1 MVNGRKFCGRWPIER
16 ERKSGFHL
24 KNPQIYGKN
33 LNIQSARPTTSI
45 ARSLAPPVTLIFR
58 KVGKTGFRV
67 RPFIRPAG
75 ADWNELFPRFWKR
88 KEGREGGKPSRQSS
102 SQSEC
107 EEWGEIEASEG
118 RDTFSNH
125 FHCRRPFS
133 QPSCTRELCK
143 SANFRRLVVLL
154 LQNERE
160 GPFPNFRRLK
170 KGQKISNRQSCS
182 RRTVIL
188 QDWANK
194 LPQRH
199 LQKHFARYQDII
211 IKSRTAYSGK
221 A

>member
-1 MVNGRKFCGRWPIER
+1 MVNGRNFCGRWPIER

-45 ARSLAPPVTLIFR
+45 ARSLSPPVTLIFR

-67 RPFIRPAG
+67 RPRVRSFGRQGQIG
-75 ADWNELFPRFWKR
+75 MNYFHDFGKGR
-88 KEGREGGKPSRQSS
+88 KGGKPSRQSS

-107 EEWGEIEASEG
+107 EECGEIEASEG

-182 RRTVIL
+182 RRT
-188 QDWANK
+188 Q
-194 LPQRH
+194 
-199 LQKHFARYQDII
+199 
-211 IKSRTAYSGK
+211 
-221 A
+221 